1 MKGTVRST
9 IRLLNLFIYFI
20 LIKAEFLNE
29 WQDIGV
35 DLNHLHFAFLGVK
48 LNRNLQLA
56 HVIPCFHHMSGHEL
70 LEFLDRQSHP
80 WDTTFDG
87 KDISQIMKVVYRCK
101 CLIAQK
107 LSLVF

>member
-1 MKGTVRST
+1 M
-9 IRLLNLFIYFI
+9 LNLFIYFI

-35 DLNHLHFAFLGVK
+35 DLNHLHFAFVGVK
-48 LNRNLQLA
+48 LNRNLKKA

-101 CLIAQK
+101 C
-107 LSLVF
+107 